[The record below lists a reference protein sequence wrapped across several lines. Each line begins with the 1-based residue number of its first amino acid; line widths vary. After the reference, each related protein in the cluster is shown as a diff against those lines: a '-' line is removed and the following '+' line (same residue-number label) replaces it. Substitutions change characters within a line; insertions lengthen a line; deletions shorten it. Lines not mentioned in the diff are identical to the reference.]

1 MLFIGLKRVK
11 VRAERVGARLFAA
24 RNERLEEVED
34 DCDDKEYERH
44 GAPSEMG
51 GAPVF
56 DVMSARL
63 MSQKR
68 SATPK
73 KRIWMKLLFS
83 GGHRVNAAAE
93 DHLLRG
99 AGISRPS
106 IFWASKNVD
115 NADTLPYRQGKHFC
129 SSGNRRRRA

>member
-1 MLFIGLKRVK
+1 MQ
-11 VRAERVGARLFAA
+11 AERVGARLFAA
-24 RNERLEEVED
+24 RNECLEEVED
-34 DCDDKEYERH
+34 DCDDKEYERR
-44 GAPSEMG
+44 GVPSEAG
-51 GAPVF
+51 VFPVF

-68 SATPK
+68 PATPK
-73 KRIWMKLLFS
+73 KRIWMILLFS
-83 GGHRVNAAAE
+83 GGGYRDNAAAE

-115 NADTLPYRQGKHFC
+115 NADTMPYRQGKHLC
-129 SSGNRRRRA
+129 SSGNRRR

>member
-44 GAPSEMG
+44 GVPSEAG
-51 GAPVF
+51 VFPVF

-68 SATPK
+68 PATQK
-73 KRIWMKLLFS
+73 IRIWMKLLFS
-83 GGHRVNAAAE
+83 GGASRQCRGRRSLAQGRRNIASVDFLAE
-93 DHLLRG
+93 Q
-99 AGISRPS
+99 
-106 IFWASKNVD
+106 K
-115 NADTLPYRQGKHFC
+115 C
-129 SSGNRRRRA
+129 